1 MSSKQEDH
9 RIYHG
14 TVNAQNRANYEFKY
28 QLIRYAP
35 LSIIGISTVFNFL
48 IKNNWLV
55 AVLSLAGIISSLIT
69 YLLLYYLLESAIS
82 TNLEYLET
90 DSKNKDMPLNKQLD
104 IDPVSK
110 KKYDDLN
117 KWVRR
122 SYTTSISVCIALI
135 ITIGV
140 IQMPANKNKS
150 QKTEV
155 TKPQESNEQLGI
167 VSRPIVPEGN
177 NSDPTP
183 EQPTTGN
190 QEGNQE
196 GNQDTSTQETQKP
209 EPKPAD
215 GSK

>member
-9 RIYHG
+9 RVYHS

-55 AVLSLAGIISSLIT
+55 ALLSLGAIISSLIT
-69 YLLLYYLLESAIS
+69 YLLLYYLLESSIA
-82 TNLEYLET
+82 TNFEYLET
-90 DSKNKDMPLNKQLD
+90 DSINKDLPSNKQLD
-104 IDPVSK
+104 INPVSK
-110 KKYDDLN
+110 KKYDSLN
-117 KWVRR
+117 NWVRR
-122 SYTTSISVCIALI
+122 SYTTSISLCITLI
-135 ITIGV
+135 FTIGV
-140 IQMPANKNKS
+140 IQMSANQNNS

-155 TKPQESNEQLGI
+155 TKPQESNERLGV

-177 NSDPTP
+177 NPDPKS
-183 EQPTTGN
+183 EQPTGK

-196 GNQDTSTQETQKP
+196 TSTPETQKP

-215 GSK
+215 KSK

>member
-190 QEGNQE
+190 QEGNQ
-196 GNQDTSTQETQKP
+196 DTSTQETQKP

>member
-190 QEGNQE
+190 QEGNQ
-196 GNQDTSTQETQKP
+196 NTSTQETQKP

>member
-90 DSKNKDMPLNKQLD
+90 DSKNKDLPLNKQLD

-122 SYTTSISVCIALI
+122 LYTTSISVCIALI

-177 NSDPTP
+177 NADPTP

-190 QEGNQE
+190 QA

>member
-183 EQPTTGN
+183 EQSTTGN
-190 QEGNQE
+190 QEGNQ
-196 GNQDTSTQETQKP
+196 NTSTQETQKP